1 MNIKMGLNLLC
12 VLVAL
17 SYAYFIFIGK
27 APVYVYDLVNGSAAL
42 LLAHLLYKGNRSLM
56 NVICLGWL
64 VVNYI
69 KMYVANMNPLWKAYD
84 GFAFA
89 TFISSYML

>member
-1 MNIKMGLNLLC
+1 MNIKMVLNLLC

-17 SYAYFIFIGK
+17 SYAYFIFIGD
-27 APVYVYDLVNGSAAL
+27 APVYVYDLVNGCAAL
-42 LLAHLLYKGNRSLM
+42 LLSHLLYKGSRSLM
-56 NVICLGWL
+56 NIMCLVWV

-69 KMYVANMNPLWKAYD
+69 MMYAANLNPLWKAYD